1 MWSWTADSVEGVGG
15 FEKVQMLQANA
26 FERFMRTATANKLLV
41 YFCCLK
47 TICLCY
53 LKFCW
58 CIVWCI
64 FNLQGT
70 KEQWGMWTHPSW
82 AQPRD
87 TTFFFQDIS
96 HNHRVTA
103 LTSAEFLIVLMIFF
117 CILRG
122 EASNKCLPTLSQLG
136 ANLSQ
141 LGANLELLLFYTL
154 VKSFLHYQLQGW
166 MSTCVSE
173 VPRWNSSNSKGLGQ

>member
-26 FERFMRTATANKLLV
+26 FERFMCTATANKLLV

-82 AQPRD
+82 AQP
-87 TTFFFQDIS
+87 TTFFFQDLS
-96 HNHRVTA
+96 NNHRVMN
-103 LTSAEFLIVLMIFF
+103 LHNESQLMSWVVNLLSW
-117 CILRG
+117 CHLMT
-122 EASNKCLPTLSQLG
+122 NVSQLG

-141 LGANLELLLFYTL
+141 LGANLELLLFCTL

-173 VPRWNSSNSKGLGQ
+173 VPRWNNSNSKWLG